1 MQGRETMA
9 PKNMSLR
16 LRRQLWVRNLQVIYI
31 QRKKNNNQQIDK
43 ETQGNS
49 VARGQQ
55 ISDTDNEA
63 ET

>member
-1 MQGRETMA
+1 
-9 PKNMSLR
+9 MSLR